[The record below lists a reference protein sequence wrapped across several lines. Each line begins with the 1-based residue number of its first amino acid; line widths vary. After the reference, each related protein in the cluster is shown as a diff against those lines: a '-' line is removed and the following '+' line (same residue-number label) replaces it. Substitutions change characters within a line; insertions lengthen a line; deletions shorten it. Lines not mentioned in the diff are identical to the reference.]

1 MGLRS
6 LINMRLN
13 FFWTEFLSTPL
24 VVNLAT
30 LGPVG
35 RLKKAP
41 GTWGSVAGLGLY
53 AAIFH
58 QAGVFGFIFFAV
70 LLAYVAMAICDS
82 AEKRLQMRDP
92 GMIVLDEFV
101 AVPLVFFGMGGHDG
115 ILVEHHGWPVL
126 LAGFA
131 LFRLFD
137 ILKPFGISRLQ
148 NLPGGIGCVADDLA
162 AGVAACVSLHLILHF
177 VF

>member
-1 MGLRS
+1 
-6 LINMRLN
+6 MRQLK
-13 FFWTEFLSTPL
+13 FFWTQFLSDSL
-24 VVNLAT
+24 VVHLAT

-35 RLKKAP
+35 RIQKAS

-53 AAIFH
+53 AVVFH
-58 QAGVFGFIFFAV
+58 RAGEVSFIILSM
-70 LLAYVAMAICDS
+70 LLAYFAMAICDS

-92 GMIVLDEFV
+92 GIIVLDEFI

-115 ILVEHHGWPVL
+115 LMALHGGWPVL
-126 LAGFA
+126 LTGFVF
-131 LFRLFD
+131 FRVFD

-148 NLPGGIGCVADDLA
+148 NLPGGVGCVADDLA
-162 AGVAACVSLHLILHF
+162 AAIASCASLHLILRF

>member
-1 MGLRS
+1 M
-6 LINMRLN
+6 MRLDRYLI
-13 FFWTEFLSTPL
+13 WTRVLSTTL
-24 VVNLAT
+24 VVNCAT

-35 RLKKAP
+35 RMKKAP

-53 AAIFH
+53 AVLFH
-58 QAGVFGFIFFAV
+58 HTSFFGFILLMA
-70 LLAYVAMAICDS
+70 LLAYLAVAFCDA

-101 AVPLVFFGMGGHDG
+101 AVPLVFFGMGGPGGLIAAHG
-115 ILVEHHGWPVL
+115 GWPVL

-137 ILKPFGISRLQ
+137 VLKPFGINRLQ
-148 NLPGGIGCVADDLA
+148 NFPGGLGCVADDLA
-162 AGVAACVSLHLILHF
+162 AGAASCVVLHLFLYFIF
-177 VF
+177 

>member
-1 MGLRS
+1 MKHLDRY
-6 LINMRLN
+6 LI
-13 FFWTEFLSTPL
+13 WTRALSTSV
-24 VVNLAT
+24 VVNAAT

-35 RLKKAP
+35 RIKKAP
-41 GTWGSVAGLGLY
+41 GTFGSVAGVGLY
-53 AAIFH
+53 AVCFH
-58 QAGVFGFIFFAV
+58 YSSLFGFI
-70 LLAYVAMAICDS
+70 LLALALTYVAVALCDA

-101 AVPLVFFGMGGHDG
+101 AVPLVFFGMGGYDG
-115 ILVEHHGWPVL
+115 LIVQHGGWPAL
-126 LAGFA
+126 FLGFL

-148 NLPGGIGCVADDLA
+148 NLPGGLGCVADDLA
-162 AGVAACVSLHLILHF
+162 AAVASCIVLHLILHF